1 MFKYFI
7 GKVTLI
13 ENDYIVLECNNI
25 GYVIYVSDVSCFE
38 LNQSQKIYVYNQIR
52 EDANLL
58 FGFKTVEELN
68 FYEKLI
74 TVKGIGP
81 KIALNVMKGDLN
93 NVILAITNSDVKF
106 LTSFSGIGPKAAKQI
121 ILDLNNKLEM
131 QINSEVKTKI
141 VSEYNNALEALL
153 TIGVTKQEIKKHD
166 QIIKTLETEAEIVKY
181 VLANKG
187 K

>member
-7 GKVTLI
+7 GKITLI
-13 ENDYIVLECNNI
+13 ESDYIVLECNNI
-25 GYVIYVSDVSCFE
+25 GYMIFVSDISCFE
-38 LNQSQKIYVYNQIR
+38 LNQMIKIYVYNQIR
-52 EDANLL
+52 EDSNLL
-58 FGFKTVEELN
+58 FGFKTLDELN

-93 NVILAITNSDVKF
+93 NVILAITSSDVKF
-106 LTSFSGIGPKAAKQI
+106 LTSFNGIGPKAAKQI
-121 ILDLNNKLEM
+121 ILDLNNKLEIT
-131 QINSEVKTKI
+131 INSEVKTQI
-141 VSEYNNALEALL
+141 VSEYNNAIEALL

-166 QIIKTLETEAEIVKY
+166 EIIKTFETEAQIVKY
-181 VLANKG
+181 VLSNKG